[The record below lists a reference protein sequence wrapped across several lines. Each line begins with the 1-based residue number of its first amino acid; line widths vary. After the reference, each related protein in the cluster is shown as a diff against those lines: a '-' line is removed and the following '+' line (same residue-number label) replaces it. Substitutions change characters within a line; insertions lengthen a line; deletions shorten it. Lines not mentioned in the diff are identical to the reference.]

1 MCLTARLS
9 VTAPLPLSHPNTPP
23 PAPSLPPPRLTLQ
36 EGRGWGSRAGGGEG
50 GLVDGGGGR
59 YKITEFEY
67 SNNKRSVYRI
77 ESTELRYNRTLISC
91 SSLDENVYVPSV
103 FECLCT

>member
-1 MCLTARLS
+1 MG
-9 VTAPLPLSHPNTPP
+9 
-23 PAPSLPPPRLTLQ
+23 
-36 EGRGWGSRAGGGEG
+36 EWGRRGRRGGVVDGGGG
-50 GLVDGGGGR
+50 QLGGGR